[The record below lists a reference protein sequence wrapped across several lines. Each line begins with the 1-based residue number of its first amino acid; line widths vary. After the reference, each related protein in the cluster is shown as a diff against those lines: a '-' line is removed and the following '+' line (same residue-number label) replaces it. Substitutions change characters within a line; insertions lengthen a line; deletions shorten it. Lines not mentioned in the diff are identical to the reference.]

1 MDSNNTTKQYSR
13 RKFLKTTGSITIGF
27 CLWEGCSTPLPE
39 DQVVTDLPRGLNRYP
54 NINAWIEI
62 LENGGIRVLTGKME
76 LGQGIRIAVAQV
88 AAEELNTDINNVEV
102 NLAETERTPNE
113 GYTAGSRSIESS
125 AMNIRF
131 AAAAAKEKLLDL
143 ASKKMQIEK
152 AELVLD
158 NGTVRSKRKNK
169 SLPFKEILEGVQIV
183 DQVQSPV
190 TLKSKSRYT
199 LVGKAVPRKDIEKI
213 ARGEQIFVHD
223 LRFPGMIHARIV
235 RPPNYGSKL
244 KSFDEEAVKKMDG
257 VVQVVRDGNFLAV
270 IAEEEYQAI
279 RAMEFL
285 KENAMWS
292 QPEIFPGEGTKLDD
306 YLVSIASDSENEK
319 NEGDT
324 EALNDDEGVISAR
337 SFKPYIMHASMG
349 PSCALALYEND
360 QLHIWSHTQGVYPL
374 KGAICEMLG
383 LEEDRVHVKG
393 VPGSGCYGHNGADDV
408 GADVA
413 LLAMAYPG
421 RHIRLQWTR
430 EDEHTWEPYGTAMVM
445 QLKAKLDESG
455 KITHW
460 GYDLWSDASSGR
472 PGGDPTRLLPAWHL
486 AKPFVKAP
494 SRSVG
499 GSARNSESYYQIPNV
514 KIDTHLCRGPLRV
527 SSLRSLGA
535 YGNIFAIESFIDE
548 LAVESGQD
556 PIKFRLVHL
565 TDERAKAVIEK
576 IGEITKSEKVSEEEG
591 IGYAFSRYKNVASYV
606 AVAVKV
612 SHDRETGRIN
622 LKKMWGA
629 VDSGE
634 VINPD
639 GLKNQIE
646 GGMIQAA
653 SWTLLEQVTFDKKRI
668 TNTDWGTYPILR
680 FDNVPKM
687 EVVVIDRP
695 NEPPLG
701 AGEAAQ
707 GPTGAAVA
715 NAVSRVTGKRIREL
729 PIGVVKLS

>member
-1 MDSNNTTKQYSR
+1 MNPKNVSNQYSR

-27 CLWEGCSTPLPE
+27 CLWEGCSAPVSE
-39 DQVVTDLPRGLNRYP
+39 DQVVSELPRGLNRYP

-62 LENGGIRVLTGKME
+62 LENGGVRVLTGKME

-88 AAEELNTDINNVEV
+88 AAEELNTDIDNVEV

-143 ASKKMQIEK
+143 AAAKLQIEK
-152 AELVLD
+152 DQLVLD
-158 NGTVRSKRKNK
+158 NGTVRSKKTDD
-169 SLPFKEILEGVQIV
+169 SLSFKQILEGAQIV
-183 DQVQSPV
+183 DEVQSPV
-190 TLKSKSRYT
+190 TLKSKSKYSY
-199 LVGKAVPRKDIEKI
+199 VGKAIPRKDIKKMV
-213 ARGEQIFVHD
+213 RGDHVFVQD
-223 LRFPGMIHARIV
+223 LRFPGMVHARVV

-244 KSFDEEAVKKMDG
+244 EHCDQDGAKKIEG
-257 VVQVVRDGNFLAV
+257 VIQVVRNGNFLAV

-279 RAMEFL
+279 QAAQYM
-285 KENAMWS
+285 KENFTWS
-292 QPEIFPGEGTKLDD
+292 QPEIFPEDIKLDD
-306 YLVSIASDSENEK
+306 YLVSLAVESENVK
-319 NEGDT
+319 NEGNT
-324 EALNDDEGVISAR
+324 EVLNDEEDTISAR
-337 SFKPYIMHASMG
+337 YYKPYIMHGSMG
-349 PSCALALYEND
+349 PSCAVAIFEND

-374 KGAICEMLG
+374 KGAIQDMLG
-383 LEEDRVHVKG
+383 LNEEQVHVKG

-408 GADVA
+408 GADAA
-413 LLAMAYPG
+413 LLAMAFPG
-421 RHIRLQWTR
+421 KHIRLQWSR

-460 GYDLWSDASSGR
+460 AYDLWSDASSGR
-472 PGGDPTRLLPAWHL
+472 PGGDPARLLPAWHL
-486 AKPFVKAP
+486 TKPFVKR
-494 SRSVG
+494 SSGSVG
-499 GSARNSESYYQIPNV
+499 GSARNSEPYYQIPNL

-535 YGNIFAIESFIDE
+535 FGNIFAIESFIDE
-548 LAVESGQD
+548 LAVKAGKD
-556 PIKFRLVHL
+556 PLKFRLAHL
-565 TDERAKAVIEK
+565 TDERAHAVIKK
-576 IGEITKSEKVSEEEG
+576 IGDLTKSEAVSKSEG
-591 IGYAFSRYKNVASYV
+591 IGYAFSKYKNVASYF

-612 SHDRETGRIN
+612 SHDESTGRIN
-622 LKKMWGA
+622 LEKMWG
-629 VDSGE
+629 VIDSGE

-639 GLKNQIE
+639 GLKNQTE

-653 SWTLLEQVTFDKKRI
+653 SWTLHEQVTFNKHRI
-668 TNTDWGTYPILR
+668 TNMDWGTYPILR
-680 FDNVPKM
+680 FDNIPQM

-715 NAVSRVTGKRIREL
+715 NAVFRATGKRIREL
-729 PIGVVKLS
+729 PIGVVN